1 MRFAVVP
8 IFVRGR
14 MLDRRALANV
24 AAAVGELRVEYLLD
38 PARHRYLMF
47 ASLRAEGIGMPGE
60 LLPDLHGAQLV
71 GMSPLAFSLAGF
83 ERVDGVEYAQS
94 WIVSAAPP
102 RKVADEDLRT
112 VVHLRVVGCAA

>member
-14 MLDRRALANV
+14 MLDRRALPNV
-24 AAAVGELRVEYLLD
+24 MPVVGELRVEYLLD
-38 PARHRYLMF
+38 PTRHRYLMF
-47 ASLRAEGIGMPGE
+47 ASIRVEGIGKPGE
-60 LLPDLHGAQLV
+60 LLPDLHGAQLI

-94 WIVSAAPP
+94 WIVSAPTP
-102 RKVADEDLRT
+102 RGAR
-112 VVHLRVVGCAA
+112 